1 MTANNSKKK
10 KAKQN
15 GLVIWLT
22 GLPCAGKTTI
32 GDKLFEVLKKK
43 GFSVVRLDGD
53 VIRKSVNENL
63 GFSKKDRDRNL
74 EIVSDLSKSLNDKG
88 NIVIASFVSPYREQR
103 EKIKRK
109 TGNFIEVFVNAPLE
123 VCEKRDKKGLYKK
136 ARLGKIKNFTGI
148 SDPYENPVNPELELK
163 TDKETVKESVNKV
176 IKYLIKNGYIK

>member
-1 MTANNSKKK
+1 MNINNSKKK
-10 KAKQN
+10 N
-15 GLVIWLT
+15 GFVIWLT

-43 GFSVVRLDGD
+43 GFSVARLDGD
-53 VIRKSVNENL
+53 VIRKSINKNL

-74 EIVSDLSKSLNDKG
+74 QIVSDLAKNLNDKG

-109 TGNFIEVFVNAPLE
+109 IGNFIEVFVNAPLE

-136 ARLGKIKNFTGI
+136 ARLGEIKNFTGV
-148 SDPYENPVNPELELK
+148 SDPYENPLNPELELK
-163 TDKETVKESVNKV
+163 TDKETIKESVNKV